1 MKKIIFYQ
9 CNFCQIGGVETFA
22 YNWCWWLRNFFDIT
36 VLYCSG
42 DIDRLKLM
50 GKLVKLEKYEE
61 VYNHVAD
68 GFVWPHHSERPE
80 DRSG

>member
-1 MKKIIFYQ
+1 MDFLQKSRKSL
-9 CNFCQIGGVETFA
+9 TFA
-22 YNWCWWLRNFFDIT
+22 P
-36 VLYCSG
+36 SG
-42 DIDRLKLM
+42 QT
-50 GKLVKLEKYEE
+50 KYEE